1 MGNGKEKRGIDNS
14 TGRRG
19 GAAAVVTEGFF
30 SSLGIG
36 LGSFQGLLP

>member
-19 GAAAVVTEGFF
+19 GAAAAVTEDF
-30 SSLGIG
+30 SSLVLG